1 MQNND
6 FITRRKL
13 IGSSILAAAALS
25 NGCASEIDSISAS
38 KKKRTLRFAHMTD
51 MHIEPKR
58 NAPEGLTAALKHI
71 EALPDRPD
79 MIITGG
85 DNVMDALP
93 CDDNWAGVQ
102 FSLVKQLFKDH
113 TSLPVKF
120 CIGNHDV
127 WGWDK
132 KSGKTTGAE
141 PLWGKKRPVQE
152 YGLPNRYYT
161 IDQGPWHIIILDSTH
176 ISDDVYTA
184 KLDDEQFNWLVEQ
197 LNTHTDKHICIISH
211 IPILSAVAIL
221 DGDNEKTGQ
230 WLIPHQWVHLDTRKI
245 VELFVKHKNVKLCI
259 SGHLHLLERIE
270 YNDVTYICDGAVCG
284 AWWGGAFHQTEEGYG
299 LFDLYED
306 GTFNHQYIDY
316 GWKVN
321 KA

>member
-1 MQNND
+1 MQTKNNAL
-6 FITRRKL
+6 TRRTL
-13 IGSSILAAAALS
+13 IGNSILAAAALGS
-25 NGCASEIDSISAS
+25 GCTSALSERS
-38 KKKRTLRFAHMTD
+38 KQKRSVRFAHMTD

-58 NAPEGLTAALKHI
+58 NAPAGLTAALKHI

-85 DNVMDALP
+85 DNVMDSLP

-102 FSLVKQLFKDH
+102 FSLVKQLFKDN

-132 KSGKTTGAE
+132 KNSKTTGDE
-141 PLWGKKRPVQE
+141 PFWGKKRPVHE
-152 YGLPNRYYT
+152 FNLPNRYYAF
-161 IDQGPWHIIILDSTH
+161 DQGAWRIILLDSTH
-176 ISDDVYTA
+176 ESKDVYTA
-184 KLDDEQFNWLVEQ
+184 KLDDEQFNWLAEQ
-197 LNTHTDKHICIISH
+197 LKTYSNKHICIISH
-211 IPILSAVAIL
+211 IPIISSVAIL

-230 WLIPHQWVHLDTRKI
+230 WLIPHQWIHLDARKLTD
-245 VELFVKHKNVKLCI
+245 LFVEHKNVKLCI
-259 SGHLHLLERIE
+259 SGHLHLLERIV

-306 GTFNHQYIDY
+306 GTFDHHYVDY
-316 GWKVN
+316 GWKVE
-321 KA
+321 KS